1 MSSEKFERYQEE
13 LATLLEDL
21 KYRIEVT
28 IPKSS
33 GEERKKLIR
42 DAERA
47 SEEAAAVLQEMEEEA
62 KPAPGSYRS
71 QMVAK
76 VRNHR
81 RELDKINRDL
91 KRSGDGRSGR
101 SELFHSQSNFDDK
114 INLAQSNQKSR
125 LLQGQET
132 LNRTSDSLARTHQI
146 AAETDEIGVGIIDE
160 LDGQKEQLL
169 NAKDKLQNMDQ
180 SLGKSK
186 RVLNTMGRRIITNKL
201 ILMAVILV
209 ELAILG
215 VVVYLKFFSPTDEK
229 PATPRPPT
237 IKPNTLT

>member
-13 LATLLEDL
+13 LLTLYEDL
-21 KYRIEVT
+21 KYRVEVT
-28 IPKSS
+28 IPKYD

-42 DAERA
+42 HAERGL
-47 SEEAAAVLQEMEEEA
+47 EEAAIVLQEMEEEA

-76 VRNHR
+76 VRNYR
-81 RELDKINRDL
+81 RELDKITRDL
-91 KRSGDGRSGR
+91 KRASDGRGNR
-101 SELFHSQSNFDDK
+101 SELFHSQSSFENK
-114 INLAQSNQKSR
+114 VNVAQSNQRAR

-169 NAKDKLQNMDQ
+169 NARDKLEDMDH

-186 RVLNTMGRRIITNKL
+186 RILNSMGRRIITNKL

-209 ELAILG
+209 ELVILG
-215 VVVYLKFFSPTDEK
+215 VVVYLKFFSPKE
-229 PATPRPPT
+229 PAPPT
-237 IKPNTLT
+237 ARPFTPKT